1 MRSYNDENIRMKRLL
16 CYVMLLGGATSA
28 FAQGPDPTPTVQEIL
43 LTDVLPVRHGDVAMG
58 DFDQDSDL
66 DMLLTGARGGPS
78 NPNPST
84 VLYRVHGDTT
94 LLVEID
100 NMTVE
105 VDAVHMAMIQTAGF
119 PNLWKSSASWGD
131 FDSDGDLDLALMGVD
146 ARGIVVT
153 GVYRL
158 ASANGVFTPQFRAQ
172 DPVHSGDLIW
182 GDVDNDTD
190 LDLLVCGTQETGE
203 PLTTLYKNQLSEGSS
218 GFQPATSGLV
228 SVGQCSL
235 DLGDYDIDGD
245 LDVLIAGTDEEG
257 STLTRVY
264 QNNGFGQFNRLPQT
278 FESLLFS
285 AASWGDYDADG
296 YLDILESGAR
306 LSPLIMEGGIEL
318 YRYDTMTT
326 AFTHVTER
334 IEGAFE
340 GDPAKGRYFGAVTW
354 GDLDNDGF
362 HDFVVTGA
370 ESPRSNNA
378 TQIYLSQDGQ
388 YLVKSQTDK
397 FDGGFRGRAL
407 IVDYDLDRDLDV
419 VVFGENPGL
428 PEEGTRIRIL
438 RNNLIFGKRVPTPPD
453 AIASSVRRN
462 NVTLAWSPGLDRQTL
477 ISGLTYNIRVG
488 SSPGAADIVSP
499 MASLTTGTRHI
510 SGRGNVGTNLAWT
523 LRNLD
528 PGIYYWAVQA
538 LDHTYSGSVFSDEDT
553 FTIE

>member
-1 MRSYNDENIRMKRLL
+1 MKRLL
-16 CYVMLLGGATSA
+16 CYVMLLGGATGV

-43 LTDVLPVRHGDVAMG
+43 LTGVLPVRHGDVAMG

-105 VDAVHMAMIQTAGF
+105 VDAVHMTMIQTAGF

-131 FDSDGDLDLALMGVD
+131 FDNDGDLDLALMGVD
-146 ARGIVVT
+146 ARGNVVT
-153 GVYRL
+153 GVYAL
-158 ASANGVFTPQFRAQ
+158 VSVNGIFTPQFRAQ
-172 DPVHSGDLIW
+172 APVHSGDLIW
-182 GDVDNDTD
+182 GDVDNDAD
-190 LDLLVCGTQETGE
+190 LDLMVCGTQENGE
-203 PLTTLYKNQLSEGSS
+203 PLTTLYKNQLSEGSG
-218 GFQPATSGLV
+218 GFQPAISGVV
-228 SVGQCSL
+228 SAGQCSL

-264 QNNGFGQFNRLPQT
+264 HNNGFGQFNRLPQT
-278 FESLLFS
+278 FEDLLFA

-296 YLDILESGAR
+296 YLDIIESGAR

-318 YRYDTMTT
+318 YRYDTMNT
-326 AFTHVTER
+326 AFTHVTNR
-334 IEGAFE
+334 IEGAFD
-340 GDPAKGRYFGAVTW
+340 GDPVKGRYFGAVTW

-362 HDFVVTGA
+362 LDFVVTGA
-370 ESPRSNNA
+370 ESPRTFNA

-388 YLVKSQTDK
+388 YLVKSHTDR

-407 IVDYDLDRDLDV
+407 IMDYDLDRDLDV

-438 RNNLIFGKRVPTPPD
+438 RNNLIFGKRVPIPPD

-462 NVTLAWSPGLDRQTL
+462 SVTLAWSPGLDRQTV

-499 MASLTTGTRHI
+499 MASLATGRRHI
-510 SGRGNVGTNLAWT
+510 SGRGNVGTNLTWT
-523 LRNLD
+523 LRNLK
-528 PGIYYWAVQA
+528 PGTYYWAIQT